1 MPDIQDDKA
10 AIDQQIRHLQDT
22 LYVINGKWKLPILV
36 AVHQG
41 NSRFRDIQR
50 SVGGITTKVLSKEL
64 KELEQN
70 KLVLRKVYDASPPS
84 VEYTTTTYCDTLHNM
99 IAEMIDWGKN
109 HRDKIKED

>member
-1 MPDIQDDKA
+1 MPDIQEDKA

-41 NSRFRDIQR
+41 NTRFRDIQR
-50 SVGGITTKVLSKEL
+50 STGGITTKVLSKEL

-70 KLVLRKVYDASPPS
+70 KLVLRKVYDTSPPR
-84 VEYTTTTYCDTLHNM
+84 VEYTTTSYCDTLSNM

-109 HRDKIKED
+109 HRNKIKKD